1 MKWFIPIPETAEE
14 LKKAYRKLAM
24 KYHPDMGGTDAEMQE
39 INNEYEQLF
48 ARLKDVH
55 KNVKGET
62 YTAKE
67 ATAETPAEFIEIISK
82 IINLQGVDIEICGSW
97 IWLHGNTKEYKDI
110 FKALKFR
117 WSANKKSWYW
127 HADGYK
133 RRSRGKYTMDEIR
146 DMWGSAKIKQNAENG
161 IAVAYA

>member
-1 MKWFIPIPETAEE
+1 MKWFIPVPETAEE

-24 KYHPDMGGTDAEMQE
+24 KHHPDAGGNTADMQE

-48 ARLKDVH
+48 ARLKDIH

-67 ATAETPAEFIEIISK
+67 STTETPAEFIEIISK
-82 IINLQGVDIEICGSW
+82 IIELEGVDSEICGSW
-97 IWLHGNTKEYKDI
+97 IWRHGNTKEYKDV

-117 WSANKKSWYW
+117 WRPNKKSWSWNAYG
-127 HADGYK
+127 DK
-133 RRSRGKYTMDEIR
+133 RRRRGKYTMD
-146 DMWGSAKIKQNAENG
+146 
-161 IAVAYA
+161 